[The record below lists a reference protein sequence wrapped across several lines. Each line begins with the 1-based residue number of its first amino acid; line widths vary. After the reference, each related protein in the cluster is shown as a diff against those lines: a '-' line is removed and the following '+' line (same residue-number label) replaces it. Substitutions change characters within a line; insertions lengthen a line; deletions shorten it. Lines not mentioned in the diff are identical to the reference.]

1 MATSQPQARPRRSSS
16 VIQYLARANADPE
29 HHVAHLGSARG
40 DPDTMPDPVRP
51 SAPSAPLTPR
61 SHAVKTRTPQ
71 TFGPKWLQWL
81 QNPWQSFNL
90 IVVALAGSV
99 AFAVAFPGT
108 PITENPFTWFW
119 YISYPIVPTHAG
131 EDHTPRFRKGPRDV
145 LYVFGWIVIFS
156 CIRQSL
162 RTPLFALGRKLGLKR
177 TRKLERFMEQG
188 YAFIYFATSSLC
200 GLVVMSQQDSWFYQT
215 KHFWLKYP
223 HWDMT
228 GPLKAYY
235 LTQLAYWCQQALVMV
250 AGLEKPRDDY
260 VELVLHHCIT
270 FWLVFASY
278 ICNLTQIGTA
288 VFVSMDIPDAVFAIS
303 KCINYVG
310 LEKTSN
316 ISFVIFMVTWG
327 YFRHYQ
333 EFRILHSVY
342 SEFDLAP
349 AYAKRWAPLEGCWL
363 PSWGRWQI
371 LWPIA
376 ALQCTSSTSKVF
388 LVPHYREDNQDA
400 LLPFAVLMIF
410 WSYLIL
416 RVLVRMLKGKTASDV
431 REEGE
436 TETELDGDEV
446 VPEITKAS
454 GVQASKANDKI
465 KERR

>member
-1 MATSQPQARPRRSSS
+1 MPTARPHTRSRRSSS
-16 VIQYLARANADPE
+16 LVQYLVRASTDPE
-29 HHVAHLGSARG
+29 HHVAHLGPARG
-40 DPDTMPDPVRP
+40 DPDTMPDPVPP

-61 SHAVKTRTPQ
+61 SVATKTTTPLQ

-81 QNPWQSFNL
+81 QNPWQSFIL
-90 IVVALAGSV
+90 IVVALAGSL
-99 AFAVAFPGT
+99 AFSLAFPDT
-108 PITENPFTWFW
+108 PITDNPFAWFW
-119 YISYPIVPTHAG
+119 YISHPIAPTHAG
-131 EDHTPRFRKGPRDV
+131 EDRIPRFKKGPRDA
-145 LYVFGWIVIFS
+145 LYLFGWIVIFS

-162 RTPLFALGRKLGLKR
+162 RNPLFALGRKLGLKKM
-177 TRKLERFMEQG
+177 RKLERFMEQG
-188 YAFIYFATSSLC
+188 YAFIYFTASSLC

-235 LTQLAYWCQQALVMV
+235 LIQLAYWCQQALVMI

-260 VELVLHHCIT
+260 VELILHHCIT

-278 ICNLTQIGTA
+278 VTNLTHIGTA
-288 VFVSMDIPDAVFAIS
+288 VFVSMDIPDAVFALS

-316 ISFVIFMVTWG
+316 ISFISFMFTWG

-333 EFRILHSVY
+333 EFRILNSVLN
-342 SEFDLAP
+342 ELDLAP
-349 AYAKRWAPLEGCWL
+349 AYTKRWGPLDGCWL

-371 LWPIA
+371 LWPLVL
-376 ALQCTSSTSKVF
+376 LQ
-388 LVPHYREDNQDA
+388 L
-400 LLPFAVLMIF
+400 LMIF

-416 RVLVRMLKGKTASDV
+416 RVLFRMLKGKPASDV

-436 TETELDGDEV
+436 TENELDGEDV
-446 VPEITKAS
+446 VPEVKKAS
-454 GVQASKANDKI
+454 GIQTSKSDEKL